1 MLKQTIQDFWENE
14 AQPALMDFV
23 RLPAKSTAFDAQ
35 WRENGY
41 LRQACDQVAT
51 WIKKI
56 IPCARCEV
64 LEIDGKAPCLFVEIE
79 AFGLG
84 SEKSAAFYGHLDKQ
98 PENYP
103 WREGL
108 GPWTPVVEGDYLY
121 GRGASDDGYSVYAMI
136 TAIESLR
143 RLNINHPRI
152 VAIFETQEESGSDDL
167 PFYLKKL
174 KSRIGQPECF
184 IILDNLCGDYE
195 RLWLNTSLRGT
206 LTGTLTVKALSYGV
220 HSGTYSGIVPDPVS
234 IAQALVARI
243 HDPMS
248 GIVSLN
254 ALHTDIPPLRVKQ
267 LKEVGDVLG
276 SEVWK
281 AAPLLPGVK
290 PKFETPHECLLNSIW
305 EPTLTIIGIDGIPSV
320 QNAGSVIQGEVA
332 LRLSMRTPPGIDM
345 EKAQKAVCDA
355 LTENI
360 PYGCSVTW
368 DDIECHEGWCAPPQ
382 GGKVEALF
390 NEAANEVFGTQT
402 LASGQGA
409 SIGFVPDFEAMF
421 PQTEIILI
429 GVLGPQSNAH
439 SPNESLNIRYTQQ
452 LINTVSLVLS
462 RI

>member
-1 MLKQTIQDFWENE
+1 MLKQTIQEFWENE

-41 LRQACDQVAT
+41 LRQACDQAAS

-56 IPCARCEV
+56 INGAHCEV

-79 AFGLG
+79 AFGSH
-84 SEKSAAFYGHLDKQ
+84 SEKSVAFYGHLDKQ

-108 GPWTPVVEGDYLY
+108 GPWNPVVEGDYLY

-167 PFYLKKL
+167 PFYLEKL
-174 KSRIGQPECF
+174 KSRIGSPECF

-195 RLWLNTSLRGT
+195 HLWLNTSLRGT
-206 LTGTLTVKALSYGV
+206 LTGTLKVKALSYGV

-234 IAQALVARI
+234 IAHALVARI
-243 HDPMS
+243 HDPIS
-248 GIVSLN
+248 GEVKLK
-254 ALHTDIPPLRVKQ
+254 ALHTDIPSLRVEQ
-267 LKEVGDVLG
+267 LKEV
-276 SEVWK
+276 SEVLDRQVWDT
-281 AAPLLPGVK
+281 APLLPGVQAK
-290 PKFETPHECLLNSIW
+290 SSDPHECLLNSIW
-305 EPTLTIIGIDGIPSV
+305 KPTLTIIGIDGVPSV
-320 QNAGSVIQGEVA
+320 QDAGSVIQGEVS
-332 LRLSMRTPPGIDM
+332 LRLSSRTPPGIDI
-345 EKAQKAVCDA
+345 EEAQKAVREA

-360 PYGCSVTW
+360 PYGCLVTW
-368 DDIECHEGWCAPPQ
+368 EDIECHKGWCAPHH
-382 GGKVEALF
+382 GGSVEALF
-390 NEAANEVFGTQT
+390 NDAADEVFGAKT

-409 SIGFVPDFEAMF
+409 SIGFIPDFEAMF

>member
-1 MLKQTIQDFWENE
+1 MLKQTIHGTSFNE

-41 LRQACDQVAT
+41 LRQACDQAAT

-56 IPCARCEV
+56 IPCAHCEV
-64 LEIDGKAPCLFVEIE
+64 LEINAKAPCLFVEIE
-79 AFGLG
+79 AFG
-84 SEKSAAFYGHLDKQ
+84 SHSAKSVAFYGHLDKQ

-143 RLNINHPRI
+143 RLNIKHPRI
-152 VAIFETQEESGSDDL
+152 VAIFETQEESGSYDL
-167 PFYLKKL
+167 PFYLEKL

-248 GIVSLN
+248 GVVSLK
-254 ALHTDIPPLRVKQ
+254 ALHTEIPPLRIEQ
-267 LKEVGDVLG
+267 LKEVGDVLD
-276 SEVWK
+276 SQVWDT
-281 AAPLLPGVK
+281 APLLPGVRAK
-290 PKFETPHECLLNSIW
+290 SATPHECLLNSIW
-305 EPTLTIIGIDGIPSV
+305 EPTLTIIGIDGVPSV

-332 LRLSMRTPPGIDM
+332 LRLSLRTPPGIDM
-345 EKAQKAVCDA
+345 EKAQKAVRDA

-360 PYGCSVTW
+360 PYGCFVSW

-382 GGKVEALF
+382 GGMVEALF
-390 NEAANEVFGTQT
+390 NEAANEVFGTKT

-409 SIGFVPDFEAMF
+409 SIGFVPDFESMF